1 MKKNLCLLLVCLLS
15 AAAPL
20 QAQDM
25 QQAQKLIDQ
34 AQKYLYNNPKQASY
48 YAAQASALFP
58 EDEPS
63 EVRAQAMI
71 LYCQAE
77 QLLGNFD
84 LSIKNL
90 YDTQKYIH
98 PTNKKQMAQLCS
110 LMGRVYS
117 KLGDYN
123 KAIELNDKA
132 TSIFKSIGDSTSVA
146 GCYNE
151 RGVMHHFMSEFTVAE
166 RFFQRALAINRAQ
179 RNLKEI
185 ATNLNNLCL
194 YRGNTEEKLSFI
206 QEAITIN
213 KNLDAQW
220 SLGENYNNMGKQ
232 YYYDKQYSKALEALH
247 KAYEYAHNIGAREL
261 ICDNY
266 EYSSMVYAAIGDY
279 AQAYK
284 YLDKRYH
291 LGKELQSSNKLRNI
305 EQEISYKR
313 YQDQKYATEMQE
325 QTYKIELLK
334 RNLWLLGSVLILG
347 IAFSIFLYK
356 WYKRRKD
363 LQLIEARYQLQ
374 LSEKEVAELRMH
386 QQELE
391 LQNVNNALAT
401 SRQEATSFAVFLKSR
416 NELLDK
422 IREMV
427 KEGYKMDAQAITPH
441 LKKIN
446 AFISQSQSGDKTNSA
461 LLTNIDDKSN
471 EFLQRLVAIHPKLT
485 QGEKY
490 LATLLRVNLS
500 TKEISMLTGTTPKTI
515 NMNRYRLRKSLN
527 LSSEED
533 LTDYLQITQ
542 FKAENIYF
550 AFLPSP
556 PPLLI

>member
-63 EVRAQAMI
+63 EVRAQAMF

-90 YDTQKYIH
+90 YDTQKYID
-98 PTNKKQMAQLCS
+98 PANKQQSAQLYS

-132 TSIFKSIGDSTSVA
+132 TSIFKAIGDSASVA

-151 RGVMHHFMSEFTVAE
+151 RGVMHHFMNEFVVAE

-533 LTDYLQITQ
+533 LTDYLQ
-542 FKAENIYF
+542 NI
-550 AFLPSP
+550 
-556 PPLLI
+556 

>member
-232 YYYDKQYSKALEALH
+232 YYYGKQYSNALEALR

-374 LSEKEVAELRMH
+374 LSEKEVAELKMH

-391 LQNVNNALAT
+391 LQNVHNALAT

-416 NELLDK
+416 NELLDQ
-422 IREMV
+422 IRGMV

-533 LTDYLQITQ
+533 LTDYLQ
-542 FKAENIYF
+542 NI
-550 AFLPSP
+550 
-556 PPLLI
+556 

>member
-185 ATNLNNLCL
+185 ATYLNNLCL

-533 LTDYLQITQ
+533 LTDYLQ
-542 FKAENIYF
+542 NI
-550 AFLPSP
+550 
-556 PPLLI
+556 

>member
-220 SLGENYNNMGKQ
+220 SLGESYNNMGKQ
-232 YYYDKQYSKALEALH
+232 YYYGKQYSNALEALR

-284 YLDKRYH
+284 YLNKRYH

-374 LSEKEVAELRMH
+374 LSEKEVAELKMH

-391 LQNVNNALAT
+391 LQNVHNALAT
-401 SRQEATSFAVFLKSR
+401 SQQEATSFAVFLKSR

-422 IREMV
+422 IRGMV

-533 LTDYLQITQ
+533 LTDYLQ
-542 FKAENIYF
+542 NI
-550 AFLPSP
+550 
-556 PPLLI
+556 

>member
-1 MKKNLCLLLVCLLS
+1 MKKALYLLLISLLATTAS
-15 AAAPL
+15 L
-20 QAQDM
+20 QAEDID
-25 QQAQKLIDQ
+25 QAQKLIAQ

-48 YAAQASALFP
+48 YAAQAFALFP
-58 EDEPS
+58 EDKPNQI
-63 EVRAQAMI
+63 RAHAM
-71 LYCQAE
+71 LLHCHAE

-90 YDTQKYIH
+90 YDTQKYIS
-98 PTNKKQMAQLCS
+98 PANKQQTAQLYS

-123 KAIELNDKA
+123 KAVELNDKA
-132 TSIFKSIGDSTSVA
+132 TSIFKAIGDSTSVA

-151 RGVMHHFMSEFTVAE
+151 RGVMHHFLNEFVVAE

-194 YRGNTEEKLSFI
+194 YQGNTEEKLSFI

-213 KNLDAQW
+213 RNLDAQW

-232 YYYDKQYSKALEALH
+232 YYYGKQYTKALEALQ

-284 YLDKRYH
+284 YLEKMYH
-291 LGKELQSSNKLRNI
+291 LSRELQSNNKLRNI

-325 QTYKIELLK
+325 QTYRIELLK
-334 RNLWLLGSVLILG
+334 RNLWLLGSVLVLG
-347 IAFSIFLYK
+347 VAFSIFLYK

-363 LQLIEARYQLQ
+363 VQLIETRYQLQ
-374 LSEKEVAELRMH
+374 LSEREVSELKLH

-391 LQNVNNALAT
+391 LQNVQNALNT
-401 SRQEATSFAVFLKSR
+401 SRQEATSFAVFLRSR

-427 KEGYKMDAQAITPH
+427 KEGYKMDPQNLTPH

-446 AFISQSQSGDKTNSA
+446 AFISQCQSGDKTNST
-461 LLTNIDDKSN
+461 LLTNIEDKNN
-471 EFLQRLVAIHPKLT
+471 EFLQRLVSLHPKLT

-490 LATLLRVNLS
+490 LAALLRVNLS

-527 LSSEED
+527 LSSEDD
-533 LTDYLQITQ
+533 LTDYLQ
-542 FKAENIYF
+542 NI
-550 AFLPSP
+550 
-556 PPLLI
+556 

>member
-194 YRGNTEEKLSFI
+194 YRGN
-206 QEAITIN
+206 
-213 KNLDAQW
+213 
-220 SLGENYNNMGKQ
+220 
-232 YYYDKQYSKALEALH
+232 
-247 KAYEYAHNIGAREL
+247 IGAREL

-374 LSEKEVAELRMH
+374 LSEKEVAELKMH

-391 LQNVNNALAT
+391 LQNVHNELAT

-422 IREMV
+422 IRGMV

-533 LTDYLQITQ
+533 LTDYLQ
-542 FKAENIYF
+542 NI
-550 AFLPSP
+550 
-556 PPLLI
+556 

>member
-325 QTYKIELLK
+325 QTYKIELQK

-533 LTDYLQITQ
+533 LTDYLQ
-542 FKAENIYF
+542 NI
-550 AFLPSP
+550 
-556 PPLLI
+556 

>member
-48 YAAQASALFP
+48 YATQASALFP

-232 YYYDKQYSKALEALH
+232 YYYGKQYSNALEALR

-374 LSEKEVAELRMH
+374 LSEKEVTELKMH

-391 LQNVNNALAT
+391 LQNVHNALAT

-422 IREMV
+422 IRGMV

-533 LTDYLQITQ
+533 LTNYLQ
-542 FKAENIYF
+542 NI
-550 AFLPSP
+550 
-556 PPLLI
+556 

>member
-58 EDEPS
+58 EDEPN
-63 EVRAQAMI
+63 EVRAQAMF

-90 YDTQKYIH
+90 YDTQKYIN
-98 PTNKKQMAQLCS
+98 PANKQQSAQLYS

-132 TSIFKSIGDSTSVA
+132 TSIFKAIGDSTSVA

-151 RGVMHHFMSEFTVAE
+151 RGVMHHFMNEFVVAE

-279 AQAYK
+279 ARAYK
-284 YLDKRYH
+284 YLEKMQH
-291 LGKELQSSNKLRNI
+291 LSKELQSSNKLRNI
-305 EQEISYKR
+305 EQEISYRR
-313 YQDQKYATEMQE
+313 YQDQKHATEMQE

-374 LSEKEVAELRMH
+374 LSEKEVAELKMH

-391 LQNVNNALAT
+391 LQNVHNALAT

-422 IREMV
+422 IRTMV
-427 KEGYKMDAQAITPH
+427 KEGYKMETQSITPH

-446 AFISQSQSGDKTNSA
+446 AFISQSQGGDKTNST

-471 EFLQRLVAIHPKLT
+471 EFLQRLVTIHPKLT

-533 LTDYLQITQ
+533 LTDYLQ
-542 FKAENIYF
+542 NI
-550 AFLPSP
+550 
-556 PPLLI
+556 

>member
-363 LQLIEARYQLQ
+363 LQLIEARYQSQ

-533 LTDYLQITQ
+533 LTDYLQ
-542 FKAENIYF
+542 NI
-550 AFLPSP
+550 
-556 PPLLI
+556 

>member
-1 MKKNLCLLLVCLLS
+1 MKKVLYLLLASFLLTAS
-15 AAAPL
+15 SL
-20 QAQDM
+20 QAQDIK
-25 QQAQKLIDQ
+25 QAQTLIEQ
-34 AQKYLYNNPKQASY
+34 AQRYLYNNPKQASY
-48 YAAQASALFP
+48 YASQAAALFP
-58 EDEPS
+58 EDEPN
-63 EVRAQAMI
+63 ETRAQAML

-90 YDTQKYIH
+90 YDTQKYIA
-98 PTNKKQMAQLCS
+98 PTNKKQNAQLYS

-132 TSIFKSIGDSTSVA
+132 TSIFKAIGDSTSIA

-151 RGVMHHFMSEFTVAE
+151 RGVMHHFLGEFVVAE

-185 ATNLNNLCL
+185 AANLNNLCL
-194 YRGNTEEKLSFI
+194 YRGDTEEKLTFI

-220 SLGENYNNMGKQ
+220 ALGENYNNMGKQ
-232 YYYDKQYSKALEALH
+232 YYYGKRYSQSLEALQ

-266 EYSSMVYAAIGDY
+266 EYSAMVYSAIGDY

-284 YLDKRYH
+284 YLEKMYH
-291 LGKELQSSNKLRNI
+291 LRRELQSSNKLRNI

-313 YQDQKYATEMQE
+313 YQDQKYTTEMQE
-325 QTYKIELLK
+325 QTYKIEILK
-334 RNLWLLGSVLILG
+334 RNLWLLGSVLALG
-347 IAFSIFLYK
+347 IAVSIFLYK

-363 LQLIEARYQLQ
+363 VQLVEARYQLEM
-374 LSEKEVAELRMH
+374 SEHEISELKLH

-391 LQNVNNALAT
+391 LQNVQNALHS
-401 SRQEATSFAVFLKSR
+401 SRQEATSFAVFLRSR

-427 KEGYKMDAQAITPH
+427 KEGYKMDAPNLVPH
-441 LKKIN
+441 LKRIN
-446 AFISQSQSGDKTNSA
+446 TFISQCQSGDKTNSA
-461 LLTNIDDKSN
+461 LLTNIEDKNN
-471 EFLQRLVAIHPKLT
+471 EFLQRLVTLHPKLT

-533 LTDYLQITQ
+533 LTDYLQ
-542 FKAENIYF
+542 NI
-550 AFLPSP
+550 
-556 PPLLI
+556 

>member
-500 TKEISMLTGTTPKTI
+500 TKEISMLTGTTSKTI

-533 LTDYLQITQ
+533 LTDYLQ
-542 FKAENIYF
+542 NI
-550 AFLPSP
+550 
-556 PPLLI
+556 

>member
-1 MKKNLCLLLVCLLS
+1 MKKNLSLLLVCLLS

-533 LTDYLQITQ
+533 LTDYLQ
-542 FKAENIYF
+542 NI
-550 AFLPSP
+550 
-556 PPLLI
+556 

>member
-48 YAAQASALFP
+48 YAVQASALFP

-63 EVRAQAMI
+63 EVRAQAMF

-84 LSIKNL
+84 LSLKNL
-90 YDTQKYIH
+90 YDTQKYID
-98 PTNKKQMAQLCS
+98 PANKQQSAQLYS

-132 TSIFKSIGDSTSVA
+132 TSIFKVIGDSTSVA

-151 RGVMHHFMSEFTVAE
+151 RGVMHHFMNEFVVAE

-284 YLDKRYH
+284 YLEKMQH
-291 LGKELQSSNKLRNI
+291 LSKELQSSNKLRNI

-313 YQDQKYATEMQE
+313 YQDQKHATEMQE
-325 QTYKIELLK
+325 QIYEIELLK
-334 RNLWLLGSVLILG
+334 RNLWLLGSILILG
-347 IAFSIFLYK
+347 LAVSIFLYK

-363 LQLIEARYQLQ
+363 LQLAEARYQLQ

-533 LTDYLQITQ
+533 LTDYLQ
-542 FKAENIYF
+542 NI
-550 AFLPSP
+550 
-556 PPLLI
+556 

>member
-123 KAIELNDKA
+123 KVIELNDKA

-313 YQDQKYATEMQE
+313 YQDQKYTTEMQE

-374 LSEKEVAELRMH
+374 LSEKEVAELKMH

-391 LQNVNNALAT
+391 LQNVHNALAT

-422 IREMV
+422 IRGMV

-485 QGEKY
+485 QGERY

-533 LTDYLQITQ
+533 LTDYLQ
-542 FKAENIYF
+542 NI
-550 AFLPSP
+550 
-556 PPLLI
+556 

>member
-247 KAYEYAHNIGAREL
+247 KAYEDAHNIGAREL

-533 LTDYLQITQ
+533 LTDYLQ
-542 FKAENIYF
+542 NI
-550 AFLPSP
+550 
-556 PPLLI
+556 

>member
-1 MKKNLCLLLVCLLS
+1 MKKTLYLLLACFLS
-15 AAAPL
+15 TASFL
-20 QAQDM
+20 QAQDIK
-25 QQAQKLIDQ
+25 QAQSLIGQ
-34 AQKYLYNNPKQASY
+34 AQRYLYNNPKQASY
-48 YAAQASALFP
+48 YASQAAALFP
-58 EDEPS
+58 EDKPNET
-63 EVRAQAMI
+63 RAQAML

-90 YDTQKYIH
+90 YDTQKYIA
-98 PTNKKQMAQLCS
+98 PANKKQNAQLYS

-132 TSIFKSIGDSTSVA
+132 TSIFKAIGDSTAIA

-151 RGVMHHFMSEFTVAE
+151 RGVMHHFLNEFVVAE

-194 YRGNTEEKLSFI
+194 YQGNTEEKLSFI
-206 QEAITIN
+206 REAITIN

-232 YYYDKQYSKALEALH
+232 YYYGKQYSKALEALH
-247 KAYEYAHNIGAREL
+247 KAHEYAHNIGAREL

-266 EYSSMVYAAIGDY
+266 EYSAMVYAAIGDY
-279 AQAYK
+279 TQAYK
-284 YLDKRYH
+284 YLEKMYNLSKD
-291 LGKELQSSNKLRNI
+291 LQSSNKLRNV

-325 QTYKIELLK
+325 QTYKIEILK
-334 RNLWLLGSVLILG
+334 RNLWLLGSVLVLG
-347 IAFSIFLYK
+347 IAVSIFLYK

-363 LQLIEARYQLQ
+363 VQLVEARYQLEM
-374 LSEKEVAELRMH
+374 SEREVSELKLH

-391 LQNVNNALAT
+391 LQNVQNALHS
-401 SRQEATSFAVFLKSR
+401 SRQEATSFAVFLRSR

-422 IREMV
+422 IREMI
-427 KEGYKMDAQAITPH
+427 KEGYKMDAQSLVPH
-441 LKKIN
+441 LKRIN
-446 AFISQSQSGDKTNSA
+446 TFISQCQSGDKTNST
-461 LLTNIDDKSN
+461 LLTNIEDKNN
-471 EFLQRLVAIHPKLT
+471 EFLQRLVALHPKLT

-533 LTDYLQITQ
+533 LTDYLQ
-542 FKAENIYF
+542 NI
-550 AFLPSP
+550 
-556 PPLLI
+556 

>member
-1 MKKNLCLLLVCLLS
+1 MKKKLCLLLVCLLS

-232 YYYDKQYSKALEALH
+232 YYYGKQYSNALEALR

-374 LSEKEVAELRMH
+374 LSEKEVAELKMH

-391 LQNVNNALAT
+391 LQNVHNALAT

-422 IREMV
+422 IRGMV

-533 LTDYLQITQ
+533 LTDYLQ
-542 FKAENIYF
+542 NI
-550 AFLPSP
+550 
-556 PPLLI
+556 